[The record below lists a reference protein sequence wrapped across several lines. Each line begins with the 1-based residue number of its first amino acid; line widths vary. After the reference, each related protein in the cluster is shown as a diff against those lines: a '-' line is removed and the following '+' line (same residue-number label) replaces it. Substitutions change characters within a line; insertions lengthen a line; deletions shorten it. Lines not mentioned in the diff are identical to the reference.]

1 MSVPRLLPGLVAAL
15 CACHAPNPTVPHRA
29 GPPRAQESTPAVA
42 EPGPAVPGPEVAVEP
57 PIPEPPPFPAVAV
70 VGDERIGVDELVS
83 LWMRNYPRVAR
94 DVLQQVIL
102 DRVIER
108 EAERLSIEVSEEL
121 LKEST
126 LRRLADLEQE
136 IQRDNPGVSLDE
148 WIAGNRVLDPL
159 RYRES
164 LREEVRHFLL
174 ESLEI
179 RQFIL
184 SQEWA
189 EARVIVTEKRE
200 EADAALET
208 VRGGAP
214 FARVA
219 AEKSIDPTGAK
230 GGRVP
235 PLLRNASLLSR
246 LAFGTAAGEL
256 GGPVQEGGRWLI
268 IQVDEIHAPL
278 AGSWGEISAAIEAS
292 LQERPVD
299 GLEYDAWMQEMH
311 RRYRIDPSPFFE
323 LVGEPP
329 PAGR

>member
-1 MSVPRLLPGLVAAL
+1 MSAPRLLPGLLAAL

-29 GPPRAQESTPAVA
+29 GPPRSPESVPATVESGPSVPEPEA
-42 EPGPAVPGPEVAVEP
+42 EVEP
-57 PIPEPPPFPAVAV
+57 LIPEPPPLPAVAM
-70 VGDERIGVDELVS
+70 VGEERIGVDELIS
-83 LWMRNYPRVAR
+83 IWMQSYPHVAR

-102 DRVIER
+102 ERVIER
-108 EAERLSIEVSEEL
+108 EAERLSIEVSPEL
-121 LKEST
+121 LKEAY
-126 LRRLADLEQE
+126 LRRLADLEQQV
-136 IQRDNPGVSLDE
+136 QRDNPGVSLDE
-148 WIAGNRVLDPL
+148 WIASERGLDPV
-159 RYRES
+159 RYREH

-179 RQFIL
+179 RHFIL

-200 EADAALET
+200 EAETALET

-235 PLLRNASLLSR
+235 PVLRNASLLSR

-256 GGPVQEGGRWLI
+256 GGPVQEGGRWLV
-268 IQVDEIHAPL
+268 IQVEEFHAPL
-278 AGSWGEISAAIEAS
+278 TGSWGEISLAIEAS
-292 LQERPVD
+292 LQELPID
-299 GLEYDAWMQEMH
+299 GLEYDAWMQEMR

-323 LVGEPP
+323 LIGEPSP
-329 PAGR
+329 TRR